1 MLSYDIEQ
9 LEVGM
14 KRIVETTLIVFCLS
28 VPYVSAAD
36 TDVDKALDKTKE
48 GAIELFEIAK
58 EKSAQIGENILDKS
72 AELGDEAN
80 KKAEK
85 TGEAFW
91 NKMKE
96 IGSASKKLA
105 EDGSEKLKD
114 FACDLSDK
122 ACLDAAKQESPQ
134 NLDNS
139 I

>member
-1 MLSYDIEQ
+1 
-9 LEVGM
+9 M
-14 KRIVETTLIVFCLS
+14 KRMIEMALIVLCFS
-28 VPYVSAAD
+28 VPYINAAD

-58 EKSAQIGENILDKS
+58 EKSAEIGENILDKS
-72 AELGDEAN
+72 AELGDQAN
-80 KKAEK
+80 EKAEA

-91 NKMKE
+91 DKMKE

-105 EDGSEKLKD
+105 EDGSQKLKE

-122 ACLDAAKQESPQ
+122 ACLDAAKKESPQ
-134 NLDNS
+134 SLDSS